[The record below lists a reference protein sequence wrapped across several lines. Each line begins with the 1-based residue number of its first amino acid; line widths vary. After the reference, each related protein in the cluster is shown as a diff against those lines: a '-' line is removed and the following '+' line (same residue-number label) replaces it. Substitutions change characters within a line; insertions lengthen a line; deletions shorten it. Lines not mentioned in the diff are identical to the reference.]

1 MAILK
6 DITIDNANHTDNISS
21 QIDKLENFEG
31 ATELKEIIKLVVK
44 DVDNINAQSKKLEK

>member
-6 DITIDNANHTDNISS
+6 DTTIDNANHTDNISS
-21 QIDKLENFEG
+21 QIDKLEDFEG